1 MSRPLLCQK
10 IHIAIVIIKYNVV
23 HTGANIQS
31 GGLNTGLFNNEYQ
44 GSLNLIVAN
53 PPINEAEKVIQRKNI
68 KVKNLF
74 LSILNIY
81 ITKNE

>member
-31 GGLNTGLFNNEYQ
+31 GGLKAGLFNNEYQ
-44 GSLNLIVAN
+44 GSLKLIVAK
-53 PPINEAEKVIQRKNI
+53 PPISDAE
-68 KVKNLF
+68 
-74 LSILNIY
+74 
-81 ITKNE
+81 

>member
-1 MSRPLLCQK
+1 
-10 IHIAIVIIKYNVV
+10 
-23 HTGANIQS
+23 
-31 GGLNTGLFNNEYQ
+31 LFNSEYQ

-81 ITKNE
+81 ITNNE